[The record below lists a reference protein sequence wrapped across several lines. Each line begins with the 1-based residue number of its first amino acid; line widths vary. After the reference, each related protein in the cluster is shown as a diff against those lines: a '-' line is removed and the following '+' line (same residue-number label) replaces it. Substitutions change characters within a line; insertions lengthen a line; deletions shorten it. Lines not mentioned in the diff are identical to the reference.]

1 MDIKNIYDKIV
12 KIIEG
17 DEKQSQLLEEI
28 KKELEIEILLNW
40 KKANK
45 WIKAAFKRLQ
55 KENDYREA
63 FKSVLICNDETFSIT
78 NGYFLVNYKKEQL
91 PKELEP
97 YINYK
102 AEKSN
107 FTYDY
112 FLNTGTERELV
123 SLNYDFL
130 MKYNKHLK
138 LNKLRSMYVF
148 ENDFSFNI
156 DYLIDILTFL
166 GYKDM
171 KNIKMLVPKTDR
183 KSPLLIESENGNAIL
198 LPIYNADRNKTEEAL
213 KMQHNFAN
221 EYLQ

>member
-28 KKELEIEILLNW
+28 KKELEIEILLNG

-45 WIKAAFKRLQ
+45 GIKAAFKRLQ

>member
-1 MDIKNIYDKIV
+1 M
-12 KIIEG
+12 
-17 DEKQSQLLEEI
+17 
-28 KKELEIEILLNW
+28 
-40 KKANK
+40 
-45 WIKAAFKRLQ
+45 
-55 KENDYREA
+55 
-63 FKSVLICNDETFSIT
+63 
-78 NGYFLVNYKKEQL
+78 